1 MPGISVQKLSIS
13 WETQW
18 SFFFVHVLSPALPA
32 SALINAVL
40 LRAALSPSV
49 ISDGPPEGDIIG
61 RLGVEEEDDDVG
73 VVAGVNVMIG
83 GGWGGVDVKVTN
95 DVNVTSSGEDG
106 GEGNGGE
113 DGGEGDLSLGG
124 AGG

>member
-18 SFFFVHVLSPALPA
+18 SFFFVHELNPELPA

-49 ISDGPPEGDIIG
+49 IRVGPPDGEVIG
-61 RLGVEEEDDDVG
+61 CLGVEEEDEDVG
-73 VVAGVNVMIG
+73 VDAGVNVMIG
-83 GGWGGVDVKVTN
+83 GGGGGVDVNVTN